1 MQKYLLYLKKFSKPL
16 CLSAIFLGVII
27 LFAVFNNLIFI
38 FNKTSQNI
46 VLWVWERPENLYFM
60 KRENVTYAY
69 LAGSVTKTDNDL
81 VFYSRR
87 QPLRIPDNSKTIAVV
102 RIEDKSNEKLLIDS
116 DIEQIGNFVVKS
128 CKELKGNISC
138 QIDFDAT
145 QSQIDFYKRL
155 LVFIRIK
162 LPINIKLSITSLVS
176 WCTTN
181 EKPWFA
187 DSPIDEII
195 PMFFRLGLD
204 ANTYWNKI
212 TQETLI
218 LNQACQKSIGISTD
232 EELPGKV
239 YLKDKIIYIFNN
251 QYWNKSNWDII
262 KSNIENKLN
271 EK

>member
-1 MQKYLLYLKKFSKPL
+1 MKRS
-16 CLSAIFLGVII
+16 IFVKSVII
-27 LFAVFNNLIFI
+27 VAFLVGYLVLFVAKNNRSVL
-38 FNKTSQNI
+38 NL

-60 KRENVTYAY
+60 KNENVTYAF
-69 LAGSVTKTDNDL
+69 LVGTVTKTDNGL
-81 VFYSRR
+81 IPYPRK
-87 QPLRIPDNSKTIAVV
+87 QPLRIPDNSKRVAVV
-102 RIEDKSNEKLLIDS
+102 RIEDKSNRKLFTDHDL
-116 DIEQIGNFVVKS
+116 EQISNFIINS
-128 CKELKGNISC
+128 CTKLENNISC

-145 QSQIDFYKRL
+145 QSQLDFYKRL
-155 LVFIRIK
+155 LVAVRTK
-162 LPINIKLSITSLVS
+162 LPANIKLSITSLVS

-181 EKPWFA
+181 EEPWFI

-195 PMFFRLGLD
+195 PMFFRLGVE

-218 LNQACQKSIGISTD
+218 LNRACQKSIGISTD

-251 QYWNKSNWDII
+251 RHWNRSNWDII
-262 KSNIENKLN
+262 KSNIKNKLN